1 MIMKQYIAYMMILIS
16 SFTFVSCESVE
27 DRLDI
32 GGFITA
38 EQLDVSVTPVVVDGK
53 STNRVILDNK
63 SPVLSSWDYGVGK
76 SQKKTDTVLLVVEGQ
91 NEIIFTGRNPN
102 GSEVSK
108 TLTVNVDVLHYEV
121 PLEWGYLTNGS
132 EKEWVWD
139 DTQPA
144 VWGNGGYMGNNGPA
158 WWTLPIADINGQAP
172 GEGAG
177 SKMIFTLSGAKFT
190 KVRSDGTTQT
200 GTFSFNMTS
209 KTVLDDGTVWAKGK
223 LTLKGA
229 SVLCGISPNVGN
241 APVLEYDILI
251 LNEKQIVLSYP
262 EPGAGAWGTA
272 WFWMFKA
279 SD

>member
-1 MIMKQYIAYMMILIS
+1 MKQFIAYIMVLIA
-16 SFTFVSCESVE
+16 TFSLVGCESIE

-32 GGFITA
+32 GGFISA
-38 EQLDVSVTPVVVDGK
+38 DQLDVSVTPIIVDGK

-91 NEIIFTGRNPN
+91 NEVIFTGRNPD
-102 GSEVSK
+102 GSEISK
-108 TLTVNVDVLHYEV
+108 TLTVNVDELYYPV

-139 DTQPA
+139 NTQPS
-144 VWGNGGYMGNNGPA
+144 VWGNGGYMGNDGPA
-158 WWTLPIADINGQAP
+158 WWTLQISDIDGQAP
-172 GEGAG
+172 NEGAG
-177 SKMIFTLSGAKFT
+177 AEMVFSLSGAKFS
-190 KVRSDGTTQT
+190 KIRSDGSMQN
-200 GTFSFNMTS
+200 GTFSFNMNS

-229 SVLCGISPNVGN
+229 SVLCGISPNEGGAAVQ
-241 APVLEYDILI
+241 EYDILI
-251 LNEKQIVLSYP
+251 LNENQIVLSYP
-262 EPGAGAWGTA
+262 EPGAGPWGTA

-279 SD
+279 KN